1 MSLINTIQI
10 TKNAS
15 SIRELYYF
23 WLNFTEMALFHRSKT
38 AGLAPFLHL
47 CADNPRLT
55 RVLFLYFALFWTT
68 QALSQSPNTGQ
79 NGMSSSSE
87 TELKEALR
95 QANKEITSLQKVVQN
110 QNAAYRRNV
119 DSLNRQIADNLAKL
133 GQNERALN
141 IALESFEAKYREQN
155 QTIQEFQDGLASIK
169 SRQMLTIIAVLVAAV
184 VVLFGAVQWAF
195 RKASTQQTNFWNEF
209 QASLLKK

>member
-1 MSLINTIQI
+1 
-10 TKNAS
+10 
-15 SIRELYYF
+15 
-23 WLNFTEMALFHRSKT
+23 MAPFHRSKT
-38 AGLAPFLHL
+38 AGLAPILHL
-47 CADNPRLT
+47 FSHKTRLT
-55 RVLFLYFALFWTT
+55 RVLFLFFALFWTN

-95 QANKEITSLQKVVQN
+95 QANKEIVSLQKVVQN

-155 QTIQEFQDGLASIK
+155 QAIQEFQDGLASIK
-169 SRQMLTIIAVLVAAV
+169 SRQMLTIIAVLVAAI

>member
-1 MSLINTIQI
+1 MLFL
-10 TKNAS
+10 TKF
-15 SIRELYYF
+15 L
-23 WLNFTEMALFHRSKT
+23 EMAQFYCSKT
-38 AGLAPFLHL
+38 AHLAPFTNFNAKKLK
-47 CADNPRLT
+47 LT
-55 RVLFLYFALFWTT
+55 WVLLLL
-68 QALSQSPNTGQ
+68 LSLLWNTPAEAQSPNTGQ
-79 NGMSSSSE
+79 NNPASGSE

-95 QANKEITSLQKVVQN
+95 QANKEIAALQKVVQA

-119 DSLNRQIADNLAKL
+119 DSLNLQIADNLAKL

-141 IALESFEAKYREQN
+141 IALESFETKYREQN
-155 QTIQEFQDGLASIK
+155 QAIQEFQDGLASIK

-195 RKASTQQTNFWNEF
+195 RKASTQQTHFWNEF